1 MNPKFAANNSISAAN
16 HKFVVDN
23 VISAANVDSLQI
35 TRFDN
40 ETDSLQATPF
50 DSGTN
55 SLLTTQFS
63 NKNSFA
69 TDNTNQQRN

>member
-1 MNPKFAANNSISAAN
+1 VNPKFAANNSISAAN
-16 HKFVVDN
+16 HKFIVDN
-23 VISAANVDSLQI
+23 AISAANVDSVQI
-35 TRFDN
+35 TRFNN